1 MLLIPVGIHTYTYF
15 PRVCDYVYVCVSFE
29 LVKRCDVSIAA
40 CAWLSTS
47 GE

>member
-1 MLLIPVGIHTYTYF
+1 MLLIPVGIHTYTF
-15 PRVCDYVYVCVSFE
+15 HVCVCDYVYVCVSFE

-40 CAWLSTS
+40 CARLSTS